1 MKENR
6 KREKLVNNVREK
18 VLEFNKNS
26 RFYECRKF
34 RQHGDTSV
42 YEHSIS
48 VAIKSI
54 DIALRFNLN
63 VDWNSLITGA
73 LLHDY
78 FLYDY
83 HEKTVPRRKHGVSH
97 AKTALRNALE
107 DFSLNDIEQNIIKR
121 HMFPVNPVPPKYI
134 ESWVVTVADKIAAVE
149 ETLKT
154 KAVTRRIADFGII
167 EQLSC

>member
-1 MKENR
+1 MEEKRNKLIELVR
-6 KREKLVNNVREK
+6 KK
-18 VLEFNKNS
+18 VLDFNDRS
-26 RFYECRKF
+26 RFYTTRNF

-54 DIALRFNLN
+54 DIALKFNLD

-83 HEKTVPRRKHGVSH
+83 HEKTVPRRKHGITH

-107 DFSLNDIEQNIIKR
+107 DFSLNDIEQNIIRR

-134 ESWVVTVADKIAAVE
+134 ESWVVTVADKIVAVE

-154 KAVTRRIADFGII
+154 KAVARRIADFGII
-167 EQLSC
+167 RQLGC